1 MLNPEFII
9 GIDLGTT
16 NSIVA
21 YTEAQVSDVKKPDDQ
36 QPDDRTPEIKVL
48 HIPQMISEGVVD
60 NRSMLPSF
68 IYLPGSHEIS
78 ESGMSLPWN
87 HENQTIVGEF
97 ARERGAEVPP
107 RLISSSKSWLCNVLI
122 DRNKPVLPWESPD
135 DISKISPVESSSLI
149 LQHIRDAW
157 NHLMASEDER
167 RKIENQE
174 IFLTVPASFDA
185 VARELTLQ
193 AACHAG
199 LTHVTLIEE
208 PQAAF
213 YSWIDASKNQWRKK
227 VKKGDRILVC
237 DVGGGTS
244 DFSLIHVNED
254 NGELVLERVA
264 VGDHLLVGGDN
275 MDLAL
280 AYSVAKK
287 MADSGTRLDSWQM
300 HGLVHS
306 CRKAKEEILSNPE
319 TVEHPVTI
327 LGRGSSLIGGTIKS
341 SISRDEIENSI
352 VDGFFP
358 ICEITSVPI
367 KTQKIGLA
375 EAGLS
380 YESDPAVTRHLAK
393 FLNYQK
399 NDTEDSN
406 SLPTAVLF
414 NGGVMKSVKI
424 RDHII
429 RMIDSWSTSDGSD
442 LIREINSD
450 DFDLAVARG
459 AAYYGLALRGRGVR
473 IRGGLGRSYYIGIAA
488 SMPAVPGM
496 PAPVKALCVASFGME
511 EGTDINLKNKEFV
524 LAVGEPVRF
533 DFLGS
538 SIRKN
543 DVAGEIVE
551 DWQDEI
557 EEITSIETTLDGESG
572 QFVRVTI
579 EVNVTEI
586 GTLELWCVSV
596 KDDQLGQDE
605 KSGKDE
611 QKWKLE
617 FTVREQE

>member
-21 YTEAQVSDVKKPDDQ
+21 FTEAEISDEQKH
-36 QPDDRTPEIKVL
+36 DDRIPEITVL
-48 HIPQMISEGVVD
+48 DIPQIISDGVVD
-60 NRSMLPSF
+60 NRSIFPSF

-78 ESGMSLPWN
+78 DSSMSLPWN
-87 HENQTIVGEF
+87 HENKTIVGEF
-97 ARERGAEVPP
+97 ARERGAEVPQ
-107 RLISSSKSWLCNVLI
+107 RLISSSKSWLCNVMI
-122 DRNKPVLPWESPD
+122 DRNKPVLPWNSPD
-135 DISKISPVESSSLI
+135 DISKMSPVESSSMI
-149 LQHIRDAW
+149 LQHIRDVW
-157 NHLMASEDER
+157 NHLMASEDDR

-185 VARELTLQ
+185 VARELTLK
-193 AACHAG
+193 AARLAG
-199 LTHVTLIEE
+199 LSNVTLLEE

-213 YSWIDASKNQWRKK
+213 YSWIEASKDQWRKK
-227 VKKGDRILVC
+227 VKKGDRVLVC

-244 DFSLIHVNED
+244 DFSLIHVTED
-254 NGELVLERVA
+254 NGDLVLERVA

-280 AYSVAKK
+280 AYSIAKK

-300 HGLVHS
+300 RGLVHS
-306 CRKAKEEILSNPE
+306 CRKAKEKILSDSE
-319 TVEHPVTI
+319 TEEHPVTI

-341 SISRDEIENSI
+341 FISKDEIENSI
-352 VDGFFP
+352 INGFFP
-358 ICEITSVPI
+358 ACEITSIPM

-380 YESDPAVTRHLAK
+380 YESDPAVSRHLAN
-393 FLNYQK
+393 FLNHQK
-399 NDTEDSN
+399 NDTGDSIA
-406 SLPTAVLF
+406 LPTAVFF
-414 NGGVMKSVKI
+414 NGGVMKSDKV
-424 RDHII
+424 REHII
-429 RMIDSWSTSDGSD
+429 RMIDSWGTKDGSD
-442 LIREINSD
+442 SIREIHSD

-459 AAYYGLALRGRGVR
+459 AAYYGLARRGRGVR

-496 PAPVKALCVASFGME
+496 PVPVKALCVASFGME
-511 EGTDINLKNKEFV
+511 EGTDINLKNQEFV

-533 DFLGS
+533 ELLCS
-538 SIRKN
+538 STRKK
-543 DVAGEIVE
+543 DATGEIVE

-557 EEITSIETTLDGESG
+557 EEITSIETTLDGEYG

-579 EVNVTEI
+579 EIKVTEI

-596 KDDQLGQDE
+596 EDE
-605 KSGKDE
+605 QSGEDE

-617 FTVREQE
+617 FNVREQD